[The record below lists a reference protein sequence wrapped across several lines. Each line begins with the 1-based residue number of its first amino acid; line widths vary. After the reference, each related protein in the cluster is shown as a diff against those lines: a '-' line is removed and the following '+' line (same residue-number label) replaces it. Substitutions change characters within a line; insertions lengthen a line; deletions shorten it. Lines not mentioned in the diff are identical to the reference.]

1 MTMKGKALG
10 FLAGFMIVSFLL
22 LAVSCGNSWEVTKKK
37 WKSDYGNLERK
48 ITVYNIN
55 GDVVWDYSGSCY
67 ITESSSNGN
76 LTVIYYVDNI
86 AKKAD
91 FFGNMLSFV
100 IIEL

>member
-1 MTMKGKALG
+1 MTMRGKVLG
-10 FLAGFMIVSFLL
+10 FLTGFMLVSFLM
-22 LAVSCGNSWEVTKKK
+22 LAFSCGNEWEVTKKK
-37 WKSDYGNLERK
+37 WKSDFGNLERK

-55 GDVVWDYSGSCY
+55 GEVVWDYSGSCY
-67 ITESSSNGN
+67 ITETSINGN
-76 LTVIYYVDNI
+76 LTVIYYVGDV

>member
-1 MTMKGKALG
+1 MTMKGKVLG
-10 FLAGFMIVSFLL
+10 FLTGFMIVFLL
-22 LAVSCGNSWEVTKKK
+22 TVSCGNHWEVTKKE
-37 WKSDYGNLERK
+37 WKSDYGNLERR

-76 LTVIYYVDNI
+76 LTVIYYVDNA